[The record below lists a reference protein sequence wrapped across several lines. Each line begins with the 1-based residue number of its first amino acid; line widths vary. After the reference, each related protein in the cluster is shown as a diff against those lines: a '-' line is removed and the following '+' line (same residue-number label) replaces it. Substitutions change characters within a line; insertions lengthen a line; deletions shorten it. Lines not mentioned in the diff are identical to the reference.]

1 MKIIGHDSHKRNKIP
16 GGGGGNLTKEMKDNY
31 TENLKI
37 VVERNLRRQQNM
49 ERPPPCTMNQKN

>member
-1 MKIIGHDSHKRNKIP
+1 MIAIKGIKYL